1 MISER
6 IIGRINK
13 TRWTD
18 CRADSQSGRTSDWRR
33 RSYAGKVSCRT
44 EASFLSCSSRA
55 CCAAVLIVA
64 VPAVS
69 SPARAENYDRT
80 GVEAGER
87 AGSKLGGA

>member
-1 MISER
+1 M
-6 IIGRINK
+6 
-13 TRWTD
+13 
-18 CRADSQSGRTSDWRR
+18 
-33 RSYAGKVSCRT
+33 
-44 EASFLSCSSRA
+44 SCSSRA